1 MTLGKQGG
9 SRQPP
14 HTRFRS
20 HALANLSRL
29 HLLSTGERAVLSELT
44 ERADHLSLCWTGS
57 ASQLGQDAGLDRRMI
72 ADAVKK
78 LDEVGL
84 VSIIVPFRHWHDGT
98 IRVDCYAE
106 LVWTNGNEPP
116 VPIAPNPP
124 MAIGQKTPIRIE
136 HRIEQPIEQ
145 SVPTTLAPTSHF
157 VEASNGATEEAVA
170 GRQGETAESRGKR
183 WLNGSARGAL
193 SAHEDAELV
202 LVGEAVQ
209 PSCPDCGGWPCQCLF

>member
-1 MTLGKQGG
+1 MLGVRSRPGAHHPRSLLEEG
-9 SRQPP
+9 SSRRGPFDGRWVHGPGIRLQPF
-14 HTRFRS
+14 H
-20 HALANLSRL
+20 
-29 HLLSTGERAVLSELT
+29 
-44 ERADHLSLCWTGS
+44 
-57 ASQLGQDAGLDRRMI
+57 
-72 ADAVKK
+72 KK

-98 IRVDCYAE
+98 IRVDCYAQ